1 MRLESL
7 LEEKRIVVCCG
18 SGGVGKTTIAAAL
31 AIRAAASG
39 RRTLVLTIDPARRL
53 ANALGVSVLGNE
65 VRKIPPRKF
74 AAAGIPLKGELH
86 AMMLDTKRTF
96 DDIVER
102 FAPSEDIRDAILG
115 NAIYQQL
122 SDTLAGSREYMAM
135 EKLYELHA
143 EGGYDLIVLDTPPTK
158 HALDFLDA
166 PDRIMDFLGGGVVRL
181 MVKPYLLAGRVGFKV
196 FRRGASGV
204 FSILEKVTGM
214 EFLKDLSDF
223 ILSFEGLYDGFRQ
236 RARRVKALLGQEGTG
251 FVLVTAPERLVLE
264 EAIFFYEQLVAHKM
278 RVDAVIVNKVHLAA
292 GHRFRD
298 SASRRRAQESEA
310 ALSPERIGRLA
321 GRMAEA
327 LGDPAFRS
335 TAEKL
340 LRNLVQH
347 QVLAGMDARNI
358 EVLRGPLGDGVGF
371 VEVPLLPIDVHDFEG
386 LQLLNDHLFQAQAA

>member
-1 MRLESL
+1 MRLESI
-7 LEEKRIVVCCG
+7 LEDKRIVVCCG

-31 AIRAAASG
+31 AIHAAETG

-65 VRKIPPRKF
+65 VRKVPPRKF
-74 AAAGIPLKGELH
+74 AAAGVPLRGELH

-102 FAPSEDIRDAILG
+102 FSPSEEIRDAILG

-166 PDRIMDFLGGGVVRL
+166 PDRILDFLGGGVVRM
-181 MVKPYLLAGRVGFKV
+181 MVKPYLLAGRIGFKV
-196 FRRGASGV
+196 FRRGTSSV

-236 RARRVKALLGQEGTG
+236 RARRVKALLGQDVTG
-251 FVLVTAPERLVLE
+251 FVLVTAPERLVIE

-278 RVDAVIVNKVHLAA
+278 RVDAVIVNKVHRAA
-292 GHRFRD
+292 STPPRHHGRTAETLL
-298 SASRRRAQESEA
+298 SA
-310 ALSPERIGRLA
+310 ERIGRLG
-321 GRMAEA
+321 GRVAEA
-327 LGDPAFRS
+327 IGDPAFRP

-340 LRNLVQH
+340 LRNLAQH
-347 QVLAGMDARNI
+347 EVLAEMDARNI
-358 EVLRGPLGDGVGF
+358 EALRGLVGEAAAF
-371 VEVPLLPIDVHDFEG
+371 VEVPLLPIDVHDFDG
-386 LQLLNDHLFQAQAA
+386 LTRMNDHLFQARAA

>member
-1 MRLESL
+1 MRLDAL

-31 AIRAAASG
+31 AIRAAAAG

-65 VRKIPPRKF
+65 VRRVPARKF
-74 AAAGIPLKGELH
+74 AAAGIPLRGELH

-96 DDIVER
+96 DEIVER
-102 FAPSEDIRDAILG
+102 FSPSEEVRDAILG
-115 NAIYQQL
+115 NAIYQQI

-158 HALDFLDA
+158 HALEFLDA
-166 PDRIMDFLGGGVVRL
+166 PDRILDFLGGGVVRL
-181 MVKPYLLAGRVGFKV
+181 MVKPYLLAGRIGFKV
-196 FRRGASGV
+196 FRRGASSV

-214 EFLKDLSDF
+214 EFLKELSDF

-236 RARRVKALLGQEGTG
+236 RARRVKALLGQEVTG

-264 EAIFFYEQLVAHKM
+264 EAIFFHEQLLAHKM
-278 RVDAVIVNKVHLAA
+278 PVEAVIVNKVHLPAGYRRPAA
-292 GHRFRD
+292 
-298 SASRRRAQESEA
+298 SSRRRAQTEEPS
-310 ALSPERIGRLA
+310 LSPARIGRLA

-327 LGDPAFRS
+327 LGDPAFRP

-340 LRNLVQH
+340 LRNLAQH
-347 QVLAGMDARNI
+347 EVLAEMDARNI
-358 EVLRGPLGDGVGF
+358 EALRAVAGDRSGF

-386 LQLLNDHLFQAQAA
+386 LTHLNDHLFQARAA

>member
-1 MRLESL
+1 M
-7 LEEKRIVVCCG
+7 
-18 SGGVGKTTIAAAL
+18 GKTTIAAAL
-31 AIRAAASG
+31 AIQAAASG

-53 ANALGVSVLGNE
+53 ANALGVSVFGNE
-65 VRKIPPRKF
+65 VRKVPSRKF
-74 AAAGIPLKGELH
+74 AAAGVPLKGELH

-102 FAPSEDIRDAILG
+102 FAPSQEIRDAILG

-166 PDRIMDFLGGGVVRL
+166 PDRILDFLGGGVVRFL
-181 MVKPYLLAGRVGFKV
+181 VKPYLFAGRIGFKV
-196 FRRGASGV
+196 FRRGASSV
-204 FSILEKVTGM
+204 FSLLEKVTGM

-223 ILSFEGLYDGFRQ
+223 ILSFEGLYDGFQQ
-236 RARRVKALLGQEGTG
+236 RARRVKALLGQEVTG
-251 FVLVTAPERLVLE
+251 FILVTAPERLVLE
-264 EAIFFYEQLVAHKM
+264 EAIFFYEQLLAHRM
-278 RVDAVIVNKVHLAA
+278 HVDAVIVNKVHLAA
-292 GHRFRD
+292 GHRPSD
-298 SASRRRAQESEA
+298 APASHRAQEAEA
-310 ALSPERIGRLA
+310 ALSPGRIGRLA

-327 LGDPAFRS
+327 LGRPSFRS

-340 LRNLVQH
+340 LRNLAQH
-347 QVLAGMDARNI
+347 EVLAEMDARNI
-358 EVLRGPLGDGVGF
+358 EALRGPVGDRAGF

-386 LQLLNDHLFQAQAA
+386 LRLMNDHLFPARAA

>member
-1 MRLESL
+1 MRLERL

-31 AIRAAASG
+31 AIRAAGMG

-53 ANALGVSVLGNE
+53 ANALGVSVFGNE
-65 VRKIPPRKF
+65 VRRVPARKF
-74 AAAGIPLKGELH
+74 EATGVPLRGELH

-102 FAPSEDIRDAILG
+102 FAPSVEIRDAILG

-135 EKLYELHA
+135 EKLYELYA

-166 PDRIMDFLGGGVVRL
+166 PDRIMDFLGGGVVHL
-181 MVKPYLLAGRVGFKV
+181 MLKPYLLAGRLGFKV
-196 FRRGASGV
+196 FRRGTSSV

-214 EFLKDLSDF
+214 EFLRDLSDF

-236 RARRVKALLGQEGTG
+236 RARRVKSLLAQEEAG
-251 FVLVTAPERLVLE
+251 FVLVACPERLALE

-278 RVDAVIVNKVHLAA
+278 HVEAVVVNKVHLPA
-292 GHRFRD
+292 GPRP
-298 SASRRRAQESEA
+298 AGRRAQGAAEA
-310 ALSPERIGRLA
+310 GLSPERIDRLA
-321 GRMAEA
+321 SRMAGA
-327 LGDPAFRS
+327 LGDPAFRT

-340 LRNLVQH
+340 LRNLAH
-347 QVLAGMDARNI
+347 HEVLAGMDARNI
-358 EVLRGPLGDGVGF
+358 EALRGPVGERIDF
-371 VEVPLLPIDVHDFEG
+371 LEVPLLPVDVHDFEG
-386 LQLLNDHLFQAQAA
+386 LRLMNEHLFQGRAA